1 VRTILPV
8 CWMDMASRLWTVSVS
23 SSFASLVSA
32 VGSLSDWSSSMA
44 QAEAARSLKGDAVA
58 ILATLK
64 GPADCRGCEN
74 PEKIWRW
81 WDDWLRIQDLLT
93 KQPGVSCDIKAYGS
107 PHSASRIA
115 INTRFA

>member
-1 VRTILPV
+1 MDRLGFILV
-8 CWMDMASRLWTVSVS
+8 CIPCLGGWFVVGLVEFDGS
-23 SSFASLVSA
+23 S
-32 VGSLSDWSSSMA
+32 
-44 QAEAARSLKGDAVA
+44 AARSLKGDAVA